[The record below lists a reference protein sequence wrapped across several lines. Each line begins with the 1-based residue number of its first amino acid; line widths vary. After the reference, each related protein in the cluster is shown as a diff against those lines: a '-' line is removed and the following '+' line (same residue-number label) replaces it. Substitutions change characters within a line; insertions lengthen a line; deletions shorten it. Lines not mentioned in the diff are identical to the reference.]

1 MSRDGASDS
10 AAENALALV
19 EAVGTAWTTF
29 TLYPDP
35 SQQPAFTRAVVALAD
50 PLTPPLVVGVGPGRF
65 ILGEEE
71 LPLRREG
78 AERLARE
85 LFLHDVE
92 NIRFVGGATL
102 DGLLGFFRAVALDDD
117 HVRELGGIRAVLREV
132 PATGIQVLQR
142 GLLVLT
148 DDGTGRPAH
157 ILTEHMS
164 PAAAAASQGAD
175 PDEIASILLSGDGPE
190 FSPEQYFAGLWGLHE
205 QASPL
210 ADDAF
215 VPGTIIR
222 EGDNDPWREFRSFL
236 ESFFFLP
243 RDLQLGVLEA
253 VLEDST
259 DENHRLFLDQLTET
273 ELAGFLPDLTE
284 QSATSLR
291 SYAHNIAA
299 ETGRPVS
306 GAFGM
311 VDEDMLPTQQAV
323 SQRIAEVL
331 STVDRDRAGH
341 EELLAALRAE
351 MSERLDGEELAGSV
365 LRGLFECEDRDDRF
379 ARVVR
384 VWTGRITRHLR
395 SGDLEA
401 AQALLDKVL
410 VDPAYPSDRKR
421 QVREG
426 LDKLGRPDV
435 LRFVLDAEDGEEL
448 SDEAS
453 RFLGTIG
460 TSATDALVAMLAD
473 ADDQKT
479 RRSITALLVPAVSE
493 DPLCL
498 DNYLLDERWFL
509 LRNLA
514 TVLGRTG
521 KQAAVAGVRRLLR
534 HEDQRVRAEALRSLI
549 RLQRDEAAPTVLR
562 LLSDP
567 HPMVRDAAASLA
579 KTFDSKNFESSLIRE
594 FEEGKHPQEVQMV
607 MVDVLGG
614 RATSPSQQAIARI
627 ARKKLAFRKRD
638 RELRAYARQIL
649 ARVAA

>member
-1 MSRDGASDS
+1 MSREGAIDQ
-10 AAENALALV
+10 ATERALGLV
-19 EAVGTAWTTF
+19 EAIGTAWTTF

-35 SQQPAFTRAVVALAD
+35 SQQPAFTRAVVALSD
-50 PLTPPLVVGVGPGRF
+50 PLTPPLVIGVGPGRF
-65 ILGEEE
+65 SLGEEI
-71 LPLRREG
+71 LPIRREG

-92 NIRFVGGATL
+92 NIKLVGGATL
-102 DGLLGFFRAVALDDD
+102 EGLLGFFRAVALADS
-117 HVRELGGIRAVLREV
+117 HVRELGGIRTVLREV

-148 DDGTGRPAH
+148 DDGSGRPAH

-164 PAAAAASQGAD
+164 PAAAAASHGAD
-175 PDEIASILLSGDGPE
+175 PDEIAALLLAEDGPE
-190 FSPEQYFAGLWGLHE
+190 FSAEQYFSGLWGLHE
-205 QASPL
+205 MAVPL
-210 ADDAF
+210 AEDDF

-243 RDLQLGVLEA
+243 HDLQLGVLEA
-253 VLEDST
+253 VLEDAT
-259 DENHRLFLDQLTET
+259 DENHRLFLDQLTQT
-273 ELAGFLPDLTE
+273 ELAAFMPDLSETG
-284 QSATSLR
+284 AKSLKN
-291 SYAHNIAA
+291 YAVNVAE
-299 ETGRPVS
+299 ETGRPLS
-306 GAFGM
+306 SAFGM
-311 VDEDMLPTQQAV
+311 VDEDLLPTQQAV
-323 SQRIAEVL
+323 SARIAEVL
-331 STVDRDRAGH
+331 SNVDRDREGH

-351 MSERLDGEELAGSV
+351 MTEPLDPEQLAGDV
-365 LRGLFECEDRDDRF
+365 IRGLFECEDRDDKF

-395 SGDLEA
+395 MGDLDA
-401 AQALLDKVL
+401 AQELLDRVMA
-410 VDPAYPSDRKR
+410 DPPFPHERKS

-435 LRFVLDAEDGEEL
+435 LRYVLDAEDGEEL
-448 SDEAS
+448 SEGATD
-453 RFLGTIG
+453 FLGTIG

-479 RRSITALLVPAVSE
+479 RRSITALLVPAVSD

-498 DNYLLDERWFL
+498 DNYLLDERWYL

-521 KQAAVAGVRRLLR
+521 KQTAVAAVRRLLR

-562 LLSDP
+562 LLEDP
-567 HPMVRDAAASLA
+567 HPMVREAAVSLA
-579 KTFDSKNFESSLIRE
+579 KSFDSTGFESALIRE
-594 FEEGKHPQEVQMV
+594 VHNGKHSAESQKAMIEA
-607 MVDVLGG
+607 LGG
-614 RATSPSQQAIARI
+614 RDTPPAREALERI
-627 ARKKLAFRKRD
+627 AGKRLVFRKRD
-638 RELRAYARQIL
+638 RELRDHAR
-649 ARVAA
+649 RVMRGVAA